1 MRNMGNAAE
10 YIMFFKWKSKILLVC
25 LCIFYKKILWSKM
38 RALFFL
44 LIILIKVEK
53 KIRLLRLT
61 EIVWSFPGKL
71 LWFQRNHGR
80 PPGVFAGYVPLASL
94 SLGCKAAEQATIS
107 QVINS
112 RHSSFLTVNQE
123 TNTSKSA
130 GSGPPGQYIQSPE
143 GKSCAIRAQP
153 WVFVLLYTV
162 SLLFHSL
169 LTQYLFSAC
178 AIQPDLHVICSC
190 SQ

>member
-1 MRNMGNAAE
+1 MGNAAE

-71 LWFQRNHGR
+71 L
-80 PPGVFAGYVPLASL
+80 
-94 SLGCKAAEQATIS
+94 
-107 QVINS
+107 
-112 RHSSFLTVNQE
+112 
-123 TNTSKSA
+123 
-130 GSGPPGQYIQSPE
+130 
-143 GKSCAIRAQP
+143 
-153 WVFVLLYTV
+153 
-162 SLLFHSL
+162 
-169 LTQYLFSAC
+169 
-178 AIQPDLHVICSC
+178 
-190 SQ
+190 